1 MGCTCRPRIPFVGFY
16 RIGLF
21 RCIKNVCGIFYRKSQ
36 HNLTLICMVTCER
49 VLHLKIGSL
58 KYFAE
63 ADAEV
68 VRSFN
73 LNTNEVIKMV
83 SCLSVMKWDV
93 AMYCSLLDHIYI
105 SHVMHIF

>member
-1 MGCTCRPRIPFVGFY
+1 
-16 RIGLF
+16 
-21 RCIKNVCGIFYRKSQ
+21 
-36 HNLTLICMVTCER
+36 MVTCER

-58 KYFAE
+58 EYFAE

-73 LNTNEVIKMV
+73 LNTNEAIKMV
-83 SCLSVMKWDV
+83 LCLSVMKWGV